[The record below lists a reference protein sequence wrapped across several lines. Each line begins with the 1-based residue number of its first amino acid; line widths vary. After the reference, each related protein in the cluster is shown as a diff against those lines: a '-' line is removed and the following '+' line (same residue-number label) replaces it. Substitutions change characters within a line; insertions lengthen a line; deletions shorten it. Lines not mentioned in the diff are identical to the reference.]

1 VRARLL
7 DQRDGPALG
16 ILEWFRPGE
25 HARVEAAV
33 ADLERLGVRH
43 LRTGVSWAD
52 YHRRG
57 VAAWYDWLL
66 PTLARHFE
74 LLPCVLYVPPSISRS
89 KTTAGPP
96 EDPKAYADFLD
107 VLVTRHGRHFD
118 AIELWNEPNNLADW
132 DWRLDPQ
139 WQVFA
144 DMIVRAAHWMRHK
157 GKRTVLGGMCPLDL
171 NWLRL
176 VAERGGLAE
185 IDVVGLHGFP
195 GTWESASTSWR
206 SWPEQVDAVRR
217 LLAERGLDPG
227 LWITE
232 TGYSTWRFDALN
244 QIDCLLA
251 TLAAPVERVYWYSYQ
266 DLHPSQ
272 PSQEGWHFDERHYHF
287 GLVTAGGQPKLLYR
301 VLAEGGVA
309 LAREIHALQ
318 RKAPAIA
325 GRARPAI
332 VTGGAGFLGCNL
344 ADRLAESGR
353 DVLVVDSLAR
363 AGVEGNLAW
372 LKRRHPQ
379 RVTAEI
385 ADIRDPYVI
394 NHLVH
399 DASAIVHL
407 AAQVAVTTSLADP
420 ITDFEVNALG
430 SIHLLEA
437 LRNTSTPPPTLFAS
451 TNKVYG
457 KLDGIELCEHAD
469 RYLPLEP
476 VLRARGIGERQPLDL
491 QSPYGCSKGAADQYV
506 LDFARCYGLPTAV
519 LRMSCLYGPH
529 QLGTEDQ
536 GWVAHFALAALREQ
550 TLTIYG
556 DGKQVRDILYV
567 DDAVQAY
574 LALLDHLPQL
584 AGRAFN
590 LGGGPRNAVSLLALL
605 EHLGR
610 LLGRPVDY
618 EFADWRVGDQRYYVS
633 DTSALEAATGWCA
646 RIGWQQGV
654 ARLLRW
660 LEREL
665 VPVDAAIA
673 PALERMPA

>member
-1 VRARLL
+1 MTQRLL
-7 DQRDGPALG
+7 DHRGGPALG

-25 HARVEAAV
+25 HERVERAV
-33 ADLERLGVRH
+33 ADLQRLGVRY
-43 LRTGVSWAD
+43 LRTGISWAD
-52 YHRRG
+52 YHRSG
-57 VAAWYDWLL
+57 VHAWYDWLL

-74 LLPCVLYVPPSISRS
+74 LLPCVLYVPPSLSRS

-96 EDPKAYADFLD
+96 DDPKAYADFLD
-107 VLVTRHGRHFD
+107 VLVARHGRHFD

-139 WQVFA
+139 WHAFA
-144 DMIVRAAHWMRHK
+144 LMIVQAAHWMRRK

-171 NWLRL
+171 NWMRL
-176 VAERGGLAE
+176 MAERGALAD
-185 IDVVGLHGFP
+185 IDIVGLHGFP
-195 GTWESASTSWR
+195 GTWESATTSWL
-206 SWPEQVDAVRR
+206 SWPEQVDKVRR
-217 LLAERGLDPG
+217 LLAEHALEPAI
-227 LWITE
+227 WITE

-244 QIDCLLA
+244 QIDCLLE
-251 TLAAPVERVYWYSYQ
+251 TLSAPVERVYWYSYQ

-301 VLAEGGVA
+301 VLAEGGIK

-325 GRARPAI
+325 GRARPMV

-344 ADRLAESGR
+344 CERLASER
-353 DVLVVDSLAR
+353 QDVLVVDSLAR
-363 AGVEGNLAW
+363 AGVENNLAW
-372 LKRRHPQ
+372 LRQRHLQ

-394 NHLVH
+394 NHLVR

-420 ITDFEVNALG
+420 MTDFEVNALG
-430 SIHLLEA
+430 TIHLLEA
-437 LRNTSTPPPTLFAS
+437 LRKVPTPPPTLFAS

-457 KLDGIELCEHAD
+457 TLEGVPLTEHDD
-469 RYLPLEP
+469 RYLPLDP
-476 VLRARGIGERQPLDL
+476 ALRTRGIGESQPLDL

-506 LDFARCYGLPTAV
+506 LDYARCFGLPATV

-536 GWVAHFALAALREQ
+536 GWVAHFVLAGLRQ
-550 TLTIYG
+550 QPLTIYG

-567 DDAVQAY
+567 DDAVAAY
-574 LALLDHLPQL
+574 LALLDRLPQH

-605 EHLGR
+605 EHLGH
-610 LLGRPVDY
+610 LLGRPVAFG
-618 EFADWRVGDQRYYVS
+618 FADWRVGDQRYYVS
-633 DTSALEAATGWCA
+633 DTSALTTSTGWGP
-646 RIGWQQGV
+646 RVGWQQGI

-660 LEREL
+660 FDRGLAE
-665 VPVDAAIA
+665 DAASSA
-673 PALERMPA
+673 LQRVPA

>member
-1 VRARLL
+1 VSARLL

-43 LRTGVSWAD
+43 LRTGISWAD

-57 VAAWYDWLL
+57 VAPWYDWLL

-107 VLVTRHGRHFD
+107 VLVDRHGRHFET
-118 AIELWNEPNNLADW
+118 IELWNEPNNLADW

-139 WQVFA
+139 WQMFA
-144 DMIVRAAHWMRHK
+144 DMIVQAAHWMRRK

-176 VAERGGLAE
+176 IAERGALAE

-195 GTWESASTSWR
+195 GTWESANTSWR
-206 SWPEQVDAVRR
+206 SWPEQVDAVGR
-217 LLAERGLDPG
+217 LLAEHGLEPA

-232 TGYSTWRFDALN
+232 TGYSTWRFDGLN
-244 QIDCLLA
+244 QFDCLLA
-251 TLAAPVERVYWYSYQ
+251 TLDAPVERVYWYSYQ

-301 VLAEGGVA
+301 VLAEGGIA

-344 ADRLAESGR
+344 ADRLAEGGR

-372 LKRRHPQ
+372 LKRRHPH

-420 ITDFEVNALG
+420 FTDFEVNALG
-430 SIHLLEA
+430 TIHLLEA
-437 LRNTSTPPPTLFAS
+437 LRNASTPPPTLFAS

-574 LALLDHLPQL
+574 LTLLDSLPQL
-584 AGRAFN
+584 SGRAFN
-590 LGGGPRNAVSLLALL
+590 LGGGPRNAVSLLVLL

-618 EFADWRVGDQRYYVS
+618 QFADWRVGDQRYYVS
-633 DTSALEAATGWCA
+633 DTSALEAASGWRA
-646 RIGWQQGV
+646 RAGWQQGV

-665 VPVDAAIA
+665 APANATT
-673 PALERMPA
+673 PALERVPA

>member
-1 VRARLL
+1 MTDWLL
-7 DQRDGPALG
+7 NQGDGPVLG

-25 HARVEAAV
+25 HERVERAV
-33 ADLERLGVRH
+33 SDLQRLGVRH

-52 YHRRG
+52 YHRSG
-57 VAAWYDWLL
+57 VHAWYDWLL

-74 LLPCVLYVPPSISRS
+74 LLPSVLYVPPSLSRS
-89 KTTAGPP
+89 RTTAGPP

-107 VLVTRHGRHFD
+107 LLVTHHGRHFD

-139 WQVFA
+139 WDVFA
-144 DMIVRAAHWMRHK
+144 LMIVQAAHWMRRR

-176 VAERGGLAE
+176 MAERGALAE

-195 GTWESASTSWR
+195 GTWESATTSWR
-206 SWPEQVDAVRR
+206 PWPEQVSEVRH
-217 LLAERGLDPG
+217 LVAEHALEPAI
-227 LWITE
+227 WITE

-244 QIDCLLA
+244 QIDCLLE
-251 TLAAPVERVYWYSYQ
+251 TLSAPVERVYWYSYQ

-287 GLVTAGGQPKLLYR
+287 GLVTAGSQPKLLYR
-301 VLAEGGVA
+301 VLAEGGIE
-309 LAREIHALQ
+309 LAREIHGLQ

-325 GRARPAI
+325 GQARPVI

-344 ADRLAESGR
+344 AHRLAREGQ

-363 AGVEGNLAW
+363 AGVENNLAW
-372 LKRRHPQ
+372 LRRLHPQ
-379 RVTAEI
+379 RVAAEI
-385 ADIRDPYVI
+385 ADVRDPYVI
-394 NHLVH
+394 NHLVR
-399 DASAIVHL
+399 DASAILHL

-420 ITDFEVNALG
+420 MTDFEVNALG
-430 SIHLLEA
+430 TVHLLEA
-437 LRNTSTPPPTLFAS
+437 LRKAAAPPPTLFAS

-457 KLDGIELCEHAD
+457 ALADVAIAEHDD
-469 RYLPLEP
+469 RYVPLDP
-476 VLRARGIGERQPLDL
+476 VLRRRGIGERQPLDL

-506 LDFARCYGLPTAV
+506 LDYARCYGVPTAV

-536 GWVAHFALAALREQ
+536 GWVAHFALAGLRQ
-550 TLTIYG
+550 RPLTIYG
-556 DGKQVRDILYV
+556 DGKQVRDILCV
-567 DDAVQAY
+567 DDAVAAY
-574 LALLDHLPQL
+574 LALLGRLPQH

-605 EHLGR
+605 GHLDR
-610 LLGRPVDY
+610 LLERPVAF

-633 DTSALEAATGWCA
+633 DTSALEAATGWRA

-654 ARLLRW
+654 VQLLHW
-660 LEREL
+660 LEGDL
-665 VPVDAAIA
+665 AGDMAS
-673 PALERMPA
+673 PALQRVPA

>member
-1 VRARLL
+1 VSARLL

-33 ADLERLGVRH
+33 ADLERLGARH

-52 YHRRG
+52 YHRWG

-74 LLPCVLYVPPSISRS
+74 LLPCVLYVPPSISRG

-107 VLVTRHGRHFD
+107 VLVDRHGRHFET
-118 AIELWNEPNNLADW
+118 IELWNEPNNLADW

-139 WQVFA
+139 WQMFA
-144 DMIVRAAHWMRHK
+144 DMIVQAAHWMRRK

-176 VAERGGLAE
+176 MAERGALAE

-206 SWPEQVDAVRR
+206 SWPEQVDAVGR
-217 LLAERGLDPG
+217 LLAEHRLEPA

-251 TLAAPVERVYWYSYQ
+251 TLDAPVERVYWYSYQ

-272 PSQEGWHFDERHYHF
+272 PSQEGSHFDERHYHF

-301 VLAEGGVA
+301 VLAEGGIA
-309 LAREIHALQ
+309 LAQEIHALQ

-344 ADRLAESGR
+344 ADRLAEGGR

-372 LKRRHPQ
+372 LKRRHPHG
-379 RVTAEI
+379 VTAEI

-430 SIHLLEA
+430 TIHLLEA

-574 LALLDHLPQL
+574 LTLLDSLPQL
-584 AGRAFN
+584 SGRAFN
-590 LGGGPRNAVSLLALL
+590 LGGGPRNAVSLLVLL

-618 EFADWRVGDQRYYVS
+618 QFADWRVGDQRYYVS
-633 DTSALEAATGWCA
+633 DTSALEAATGWRA
-646 RIGWQQGV
+646 RAGWQQGV

-665 VPVDAAIA
+665 APANATT
-673 PALERMPA
+673 PALERVPA

>member
-1 VRARLL
+1 VTSRLL
-7 DQRDGPALG
+7 DQRDGPAFG

-25 HARVEAAV
+25 RDRVEAAV
-33 ADLERLGVRH
+33 ADLQRLDVRH
-43 LRTGVSWAD
+43 LRTGISWAD
-52 YHRRG
+52 YHRSG
-57 VAAWYDWLL
+57 VRAWYDWLL

-107 VLVTRHGRHFD
+107 LLVARHGRHFET
-118 AIELWNEPNNLADW
+118 IELWNEPNNLADW

-139 WQVFA
+139 WDAFA
-144 DMIVRAAHWMRHK
+144 SMIVQAAHWMRRK

-176 VAERGGLAE
+176 MAERNVLAE
-185 IDVVGLHGFP
+185 IDVIGLHGFP
-195 GTWESASTSWR
+195 GTWESASTTWR
-206 SWPEQVDAVRR
+206 SWPEQVAQVMH
-217 LLAERGLDPG
+217 LLAEHRLAPEI
-227 LWITE
+227 WITE

-251 TLAAPVERVYWYSYQ
+251 TLAAPVARVYWYSYQ
-266 DLHPSQ
+266 DLHPSK

-287 GLVTAGGQPKLLYR
+287 GMVTAGGQPKLLHR
-301 VLAEGGVA
+301 VLAEGGIG
-309 LAREIHALQ
+309 LAREIHGLQ

-332 VTGGAGFLGCNL
+332 ITGGAGFLGCNL
-344 ADRLAESGR
+344 ADRLATAGR
-353 DVLVVDSLAR
+353 DVLVVDALAR
-363 AGVEGNLAW
+363 AGVESNLAW
-372 LKRRHPQ
+372 LQRRHP
-379 RVTAEI
+379 RRIAAEI
-385 ADIRDPYVI
+385 ADIRDPYVM

-430 SIHLLEA
+430 TVHLLEA
-437 LRNTSTPPPTLFAS
+437 LRRTANPPPTVFAS

-457 KLDGIELCEHAD
+457 KLGDVALREHPD
-469 RYLPLEP
+469 RYLPLDP
-476 VLRARGIGERQPLDL
+476 ALGTRGIDERQPLDL

-529 QLGTEDQ
+529 QFGTEDQ
-536 GWVAHFALAALREQ
+536 GWVAHFLLSARQ
-550 TLTIYG
+550 RRPITIYG

-584 AGRAFN
+584 AGSAFN

-605 EHLGR
+605 EHIAR
-610 LLGRPVDY
+610 LLGRPV
-618 EFADWRVGDQRYYVS
+618 EVEHAGWRLGDQRYYVS
-633 DTSALEAATGWCA
+633 DTGALERATGW
-646 RIGWQQGV
+646 RLEVGWQQGV
-654 ARLLRW
+654 AKLLRW
-660 LEREL
+660 FEHGY
-665 VPVDAAIA
+665 AADTA
-673 PALERMPA
+673 RPALRVSA